1 MAYIKFIF
9 WLALFCL
16 AGSAIAQTEPK
27 LAAGSSAS
35 YKNLPPELNLVPQ
48 TLLGLIHAPEVQ
60 QEIGLENA
68 TSENFLRQLREIDG
82 PWWRSRILPES
93 ERRSI
98 VAKQEQL
105 LIDLLSRTLS
115 ESQIK
120 RLRQLELQAQGPRML
135 LRSEVIDFLQLTAA
149 QQTEVN
155 SIFAKS
161 EKLIS
166 EASLPANRGD
176 ETKLNAARQAKGDE
190 LAAALK
196 LLTPE
201 QQRALPELL
210 GASFETAKLS
220 RIYPLAPELIESKAW
235 VGNRQVKLEDL
246 RGKVVLLHFYA
257 FQCHNCKANFKHYN
271 RWQQTL
277 AERGVAVVGI
287 QTPELADERDPLKV
301 AAAAEEQG
309 FEFPV
314 LIDLENANWE
324 AWGNTMWPTI
334 YVIDREGYIRLW
346 WQGELNWQGA
356 KGDQAIEELVE
367 KLLK

>member
-1 MAYIKFIF
+1 MTYIKFIS
-9 WLALFCL
+9 WLALTCL
-16 AGSAIAQTEPK
+16 SVSAVAQTESQ
-27 LAAGSSAS
+27 LASRSPVSYSS
-35 YKNLPPELNLVPQ
+35 LPPELNLVPQ

-68 TSENFLRQLREIDG
+68 TSQNFLEELREIDG
-82 PWWRSRILPES
+82 PWWRSRVLPES
-93 ERRSI
+93 ERRTI
-98 VAKQEQL
+98 ITKQEQL
-105 LIDLLSRTLS
+105 LIVLLSRELS
-115 ESQIK
+115 DTQIK

-135 LRSEVIDFLQLTAA
+135 LRAEVIDFLQLTSA
-149 QQTEVN
+149 QQTEFN
-155 SIFAKS
+155 TLFDKS

-166 EASLPANRGD
+166 EANLPANRGD
-176 ETKLNAARQAKGDE
+176 EAKLNAARQAKSDE
-190 LAAALK
+190 LAAVQK
-196 LLTPE
+196 LLTIE
-201 QQRALPELL
+201 QKRKLPELL
-210 GASFETAKLS
+210 GESFETAKLS

-235 VGNRQVKLEDL
+235 VGNRQVRLEDL

-301 AAAAEEQG
+301 EAAAAEQG

-314 LIDLENANWE
+314 LIDLQNANWE

-356 KGDQAIEELVE
+356 KGDQAIEGLVE

>member
-1 MAYIKFIF
+1 MAYIKVIS

-16 AGSAIAQTEPK
+16 VGNAFAQTESP
-27 LAAGSSAS
+27 LAPRSSAG
-35 YKNLPPELNLVPQ
+35 YTNLPPELNLVPQ

-60 QEIGLENA
+60 QEIGLESA
-68 TSENFLRQLREIDG
+68 TSEDFLGQLRDIDG

-93 ERRSI
+93 ERRGI
-98 VAKQEQL
+98 IAKQEQL
-105 LIDLLSRTLS
+105 LIDLLSRLLTD
-115 ESQIK
+115 SQIK

-135 LRSEVIDFLQLTAA
+135 LRSEVIDFLQLSAA
-149 QQTEVN
+149 QQAEFN
-155 SIFAKS
+155 SLFAKS
-161 EKLIS
+161 EKLVS
-166 EASLPANRGD
+166 EANLPANRGD
-176 ETKLNAARQAKGDE
+176 EAKLNAARQAKSEE

-201 QQRALPELL
+201 QQRELPKLL

-235 VGNRQVKLEDL
+235 VGNRQVKLKEL

-257 FQCHNCKANFKHYN
+257 FQCHNCKANFKHYI

-301 AAAAEEQG
+301 AAAAAEQG

-324 AWGNTMWPTI
+324 AWGNTMWPTV